1 MPELALGLLDAPAD
15 DLAHVVELRHLLVQL
30 DARLDHE
37 GEQLAH
43 VRLHA
48 HHPEAHAYPPV
59 GCGGRERKLMY
70 FIQRKRSSQVTKL
83 VLR

>member
-15 DLAHVVELRHLLVQL
+15 DLAHVVELRDLLVQL

-59 GCGGRERKLMY
+59 GYRGKGER
-70 FIQRKRSSQVTKL
+70 FIAGFRISDR
-83 VLR
+83 R